1 MGIQNYSEDILIITL
16 PEQPHHGQEIDDV
29 NKLLSESVDYDVL
42 VDFANVEILTSES
55 ICGLMILSKL
65 LEGSGRKLVLYNLP
79 PAIKQILVR
88 TGLLMVFELTDD
100 KYDALRYIRDKN
112 SPIAEF

>member
-1 MGIQNYSEDILIITL
+1 MGIQNYSEDILLITL
-16 PEQPHHGQEIDDV
+16 PEQPHHGQEIDSV
-29 NKLLSESVDYDVL
+29 NKLLSDSVDYDVL
-42 VDFANVEILTSES
+42 VDFDKVEILTSES

-88 TGLLMVFELTDD
+88 TGLLMVFEIADD
-100 KYDALRYIRDKN
+100 KFDALQYIRDKN
-112 SPIAEF
+112 SSIAEF